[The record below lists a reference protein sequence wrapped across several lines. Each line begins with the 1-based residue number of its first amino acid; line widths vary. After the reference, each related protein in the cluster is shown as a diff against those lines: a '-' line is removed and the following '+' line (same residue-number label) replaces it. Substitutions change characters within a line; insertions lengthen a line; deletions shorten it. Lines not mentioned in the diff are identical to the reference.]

1 MITAYWLMLAAV
13 LVLIVLSAFFSGSET
28 ALTAASRA
36 RMHQL
41 EKNGDSRAGMVTQ
54 LIQKRDHLIGAL
66 LIGNNLVNILAS
78 ALATSFFLNLY
89 GDAGVFIA
97 TLVMTIVVVIFAEVM
112 PKSWAIANADRFAVT
127 VAPLLRPIVAI
138 LSPFAAVV
146 TWIVRT
152 ILRLFGVKIDEDDS
166 LLSAHE
172 ELRGAVAVLHRDG
185 SMVKDDRDRARRHIG
200 PARTRSFRCNDPP
213 DQHGKHQC

>member
-1 MITAYWLMLAAV
+1 MITAYWLMLAAI

-41 EKNGDSRAGMVTQ
+41 EKNGDGRAGMVTR
-54 LIQKRDHLIGAL
+54 LIKKRDHLIGAL

-89 GDAGVFIA
+89 GDAGVVIA

-112 PKSWAIANADRFAVT
+112 PKSWAISNADRFAVT
-127 VAPLLRPIVAI
+127 VAPVLRPIVAV

-152 ILRLFGVKIDEDDS
+152 HTASGW
-166 LLSAHE
+166 
-172 ELRGAVAVLHRDG
+172 
-185 SMVKDDRDRARRHIG
+185 
-200 PARTRSFRCNDPP
+200 CQN
-213 DQHGKHQC
+213 